1 MNLFFNLLLAG
12 LPCCLLFV
20 LIGAARFSFIV
31 GLVERP
37 LALAMIA
44 GFVTDQWSVALP
56 IGITLELLWQDVIA
70 MGTVIHPFGGMAF
83 LLLFPFA
90 RTAHFVDA
98 GSMLLPLFLAML
110 CAQAGSWLE
119 QRYRIYED
127 RFLPDME
134 AADPHPEKVVYQ
146 SILRRAGMHAILY
159 AVSYTLLCGVVCTL
173 LALGVY
179 PIIPDLSWTF
189 VYAAALSGALLAIRS
204 RTAYIAF
211 LMGLCVISALIVFRS
226 NSFFSV

>member
-98 GSMLLPLFLAML
+98 GSMLLPLILAML

-146 SILRRAGMHAILY
+146 SILRRAGMHAIL
-159 AVSYTLLCGVVCTL
+159 
-173 LALGVY
+173 
-179 PIIPDLSWTF
+179 
-189 VYAAALSGALLAIRS
+189 
-204 RTAYIAF
+204 
-211 LMGLCVISALIVFRS
+211 
-226 NSFFSV
+226 

>member
-12 LPCCLLFV
+12 LPCCFLFV

-98 GSMLLPLFLAML
+98 GSMLLPLILAML

-127 RFLPDME
+127 RFLPDM
-134 AADPHPEKVVYQ
+134 
-146 SILRRAGMHAILY
+146 
-159 AVSYTLLCGVVCTL
+159 
-173 LALGVY
+173 
-179 PIIPDLSWTF
+179 
-189 VYAAALSGALLAIRS
+189 
-204 RTAYIAF
+204 
-211 LMGLCVISALIVFRS
+211 
-226 NSFFSV
+226 

>member
-98 GSMLLPLFLAML
+98 GSMLLPLILAML
-110 CAQAGSWLE
+110 CA
-119 QRYRIYED
+119 
-127 RFLPDME
+127 
-134 AADPHPEKVVYQ
+134 
-146 SILRRAGMHAILY
+146 
-159 AVSYTLLCGVVCTL
+159 
-173 LALGVY
+173 
-179 PIIPDLSWTF
+179 
-189 VYAAALSGALLAIRS
+189 
-204 RTAYIAF
+204 
-211 LMGLCVISALIVFRS
+211 
-226 NSFFSV
+226 

>member
-98 GSMLLPLFLAML
+98 GSMLLPLILAML

-189 VYAAALSGALLAIRS
+189 V
-204 RTAYIAF
+204 
-211 LMGLCVISALIVFRS
+211 
-226 NSFFSV
+226 